1 MTVMKLIARRGET
14 EAWAEEMFNP
24 ATDDV
29 TIHTSGLPD
38 QRVMWQRALKFGYWE
53 SAD

>member
-1 MTVMKLIARRGET
+1 MILIARRGDL
-14 EAWAEEMFNP
+14 EAWAEEPFNP

-29 TIHTSGLPD
+29 ILRSPTLPD
-38 QRVMWQRALKFGYWE
+38 RKEMWQRALKFGYWE